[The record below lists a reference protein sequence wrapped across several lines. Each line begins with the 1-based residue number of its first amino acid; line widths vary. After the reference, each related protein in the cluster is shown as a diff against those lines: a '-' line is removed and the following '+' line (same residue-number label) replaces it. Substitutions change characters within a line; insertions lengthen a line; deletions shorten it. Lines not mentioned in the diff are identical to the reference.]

1 MELIVNPIFCDE
13 IFGAFKTWK
22 FLPPCWCPLGH
33 QDGRSALRT
42 MSNTR
47 SPITLGRNAL
57 ALPNLAQMYSFKLST
72 IPLTFWNRNLIF

>member
-13 IFGAFKTWK
+13 IFGAFKTRK
-22 FLPPCWCPLGH
+22 FFAAMLVSLGTP
-33 QDGRSALRT
+33 RWPLRT